1 MASDDDTIFVDVK
14 AQFDERSADEV
25 TGRLRDKLK
34 DGVRGTGKAISDV
47 LHSELAQDLGRSI
60 GPVAHDI
67 GVQLGKELG
76 SKAGDFLHEQIS
88 DALKG
93 VGVDFDDIIDKAHE
107 LADEFGVDADSV
119 GKLADAF
126 KAAKAG
132 DQAKAFDDLAD
143 ALQKVPGPIGEV
155 AGTSKGLL
163 DTYSGLKSNVK
174 DVSGLLTTF
183 EKDAPGIAGALGT
196 VGAAAESVAGP
207 LAAAATA
214 AMEIDK
220 ALHIDSNTFDPGQ
233 HGWGHVLFGKIP
245 DWLGITDPSTGLDKH
260 LTPKTDSPIT
270 SKPGVPIVPTPGST
284 PASPPGYTASPG
296 SLDPFS
302 ALMPPG
308 MGAPPASGLPSIAPP
323 DVGGGLPAHTSSS
336 LTGGGVHASL
346 VDITTPSVSGPEDLA
361 AAGGGVANLYRF
373 AQSLVGTPYSTALR
387 NDCSGMVN
395 ELAAVAIG
403 MPPPSSGQRF
413 NTTNEGQW
421 LAAHGFQMG
430 TPPPGMQALQI
441 GWNPAPGMS
450 GHTAAT
456 LPGGINAEQGG
467 SHNSFMLGNGA
478 AGANSPQFP
487 LHAYL
492 PMGTGAPAPGAPG
505 GIGVRPAGFGIPPDI
520 PGLPG
525 LGPQGVPGTIPGQ
538 FGPQGIGSPP
548 NLDQTHT
555 YSQKQQQQLGSGQ
568 GFGLT
573 GGGLIGLLE
582 QLPGMAASAAGGASS
597 MFGGGAAGG
606 AAAAAW
612 SDIAVPEINLAAQ
625 KGGQMIAAAAEAPL
639 ETFGLTGGQ
648 MGAPSVNPQS
658 GWIGKIL
665 GSMLGSQFS
674 MPNIAGSVQ
683 PPKQGGDKDSSGQG
697 DDSSPGGKSQQEQ
710 AGGGGAAAGG
720 GKPGP
725 TGHKDDPIHVKQ
737 VPPPGGAPQGQ
748 ATSAM
753 NTAGVMSA
761 ITA

>member
-1 MASDDDTIFVDVK
+1 MASDDDLIYVDVVPRLDEAEAEK
-14 AQFDERSADEV
+14 A

-34 DGVRGTGKAISDV
+34 DGVKGAGKAVSDV
-47 LHSELAQDLGRSI
+47 FHSELAEELGRSI
-60 GPVAHDI
+60 GPIAHDM
-67 GVQLGKELG
+67 GVELGKKLG

-302 ALMPPG
+302 ALLPPG
-308 MGAPPASGLPSIAPP
+308 VKSPAGGGIPPIAPP
-323 DVGGGLPAHTSSS
+323 DMGGIPAHTSGASVPLMQNPDGTITSS
-336 LTGGGVHASL
+336 N
-346 VDITTPSVSGPEDLA
+346 PSWAHLIARE
-361 AAGGGVANLYRF
+361 
-373 AQSLVGTPYSTALR
+373 
-387 NDCSGMVN
+387 
-395 ELAAVAIG
+395 
-403 MPPPSSGQRF
+403 SSGRNVRQGIHDI
-413 NTTNEGQW
+413 NSGGNEAEGYFQITPRTW
-421 LAAHGFQMG
+421 AAHGG
-430 TPPPGMQALQI
+430 TQF
-441 GWNPAPGMS
+441 APS
-450 GHTAAT
+450 PLAAT
-456 LPGGINAEQGG
+456 PQQQAAIAARILQSNPSGSDWGAGLPGRESAGALLGG
-467 SHNSFMLGNGA
+467 LGA
-478 AGANSPQFP
+478 APAAITPGGPIRATLADYTRP
-487 LHAYL
+487 A
-492 PMGTGAPAPGAPG
+492 GTGLGM
-505 GIGVRPAGFGIPPDI
+505 RPAGFGIPPDI

-725 TGHKDDPIHVKQ
+725 TGHKDDPIHVQQ
-737 VPPPGGAPQGQ
+737 VPQPGGHPQGQ

-753 NTAGVMSA
+753 NTTGVASA
-761 ITA
+761 MTA

>member
-1 MASDDDTIFVDVK
+1 MASDDDLIYVDVVPRLDEAEAEK
-14 AQFDERSADEV
+14 A

-34 DGVRGTGKAISDV
+34 DGVKGAGKAVSDV
-47 LHSELAQDLGRSI
+47 FHSELAQELGRSI
-60 GPVAHDI
+60 GPVAHDM
-67 GVQLGKELG
+67 GVELGKQLG
-76 SKAGDFLHEQIS
+76 SKAGDLLHEQIS

-93 VGVDFDDIIDKAHE
+93 VGVDFDGILDKAHD
-107 LADEFGVDADSV
+107 LADQFGVDAESV

-126 KAAKAG
+126 KAAKTG
-132 DQAKAFDDLAD
+132 DQTKAFDDLAQ
-143 ALQKVPGPIGEV
+143 ALQKVPGPVGEV
-155 AGTSKGLL
+155 AQKSKGLL
-163 DTYSGLKSNVK
+163 DTFSSLKGDIKETAHGFMDLTNNSG
-174 DVSGLLTTF
+174 
-183 EKDAPGIAGALGT
+183 AIAGGLDAI
-196 VGAAAESVAGP
+196 ASAAGP
-207 LAAAATA
+207 LAATFAALDTLMPGFDQHLNNVIA
-214 AMEIDK
+214 QMQGKQSFNPKDWFNTLVPGTNLFDK
-220 ALHIDSNTFDPGQ
+220 AMQPFAG
-233 HGWGHVLFGKIP
+233 
-245 DWLGITDPSTGLDKH
+245 STSGN
-260 LTPKTDSPIT
+260 SPIPA
-270 SKPGVPIVPTPGST
+270 KPGVPLPPGPTT
-284 PASPPGYTASPG
+284 PAAPPGYTASPG

-658 GWIGKIL
+658 GWIGKML

-725 TGHKDDPIHVKQ
+725 TGHKDDPIHVQQ
-737 VPPPGGAPQGQ
+737 VPQPGGHPQGQ

-753 NTAGVMSA
+753 NTTGVASA
-761 ITA
+761 MTA

>member
-76 SKAGDFLHEQIS
+76 SKAGDLLHEQMS
-88 DALKG
+88 NALAAI
-93 VGVDFDDIIDKAHE
+93 GVDFDGIIDKAHG

-119 GKLADAF
+119 GKIADAF
-126 KAAKAG
+126 KAAKIG
-132 DQAKAFDDLAD
+132 DQAKAFGDLAS
-143 ALQKVPGPIGEV
+143 ALGKVPGPIGEV
-155 AGTSKGLL
+155 AQQSKGLL
-163 DTYSGLKSNVK
+163 DTYDHLKGDIKDTTGLFSTFADGAPRFATAFDMIGKAAGPVA
-174 DVSGLLTTF
+174 LT
-183 EKDAPGIAGALGT
+183 LGT
-196 VGAAAESVAGP
+196 ISALDKDFAGDMDN
-207 LAAAATA
+207 LLNGLQT
-214 AMEIDK
+214 
-220 ALHIDSNTFDPGQ
+220 HDPSKILSGGGGMMWQ
-233 HGWGHVLFGKIP
+233 SLKDYSTLFGLAPMPWEHPGEQHTTKSFTFWP
-245 DWLGITDPSTGLDKH
+245 GYKGSGPPGLNNM
-260 LTPKTDSPIT
+260 LLPGETQP
-270 SKPGVPIVPTPGST
+270 KPGG
-284 PASPPGYTASPG
+284 
-296 SLDPFS
+296 
-302 ALMPPG
+302 
-308 MGAPPASGLPSIAPP
+308 SIAPP
-323 DVGGGLPAHTSSS
+323 SIGAAPIPGIRTAPSGFASPGASVPLIQNPDGTVTSSNPS
-336 LTGGGVHASL
+336 WAHLIQRESGGRNVRQGIIDVNSGGNEAEGYFQ
-346 VDITTPSVSGPEDLA
+346 ITPKT
-361 AAGGGVANLYRF
+361 
-373 AQSLVGTPYSTALR
+373 
-387 NDCSGMVN
+387 
-395 ELAAVAIG
+395 
-403 MPPPSSGQRF
+403 
-413 NTTNEGQW
+413 W
-421 LAAHGFQMG
+421 AAHGG
-430 TPPPGMQALQI
+430 TEF
-441 GWNPAPGMS
+441 APS
-450 GHTAAT
+450 PLAAT
-456 LPGGINAEQGG
+456 PQQQAMIAARILQGNPSGSDWGAGLPGRESAGALLGG
-467 SHNSFMLGNGA
+467 LGA
-478 AGANSPQFP
+478 APAAITPGGGPIRATLADYTRP
-487 LHAYL
+487 A
-492 PMGTGAPAPGAPG
+492 GTGLGM
-505 GIGVRPAGFGIPPDI
+505 RPAGFGIPPDI

-658 GWIGKIL
+658 GWIGKML

>member
-1 MASDDDTIFVDVK
+1 MASDDDLIYVDVVPRLDEAEAEK
-14 AQFDERSADEV
+14 A

-34 DGVRGTGKAISDV
+34 DGVKGAGKAVSDV
-47 LHSELAQDLGRSI
+47 FHSELAEELGRSI
-60 GPVAHDI
+60 GPIAHDM
-67 GVQLGKELG
+67 GVELGKQLG
-76 SKAGDFLHEQIS
+76 SKAGDLLHEQIS

-93 VGVDFDDIIDKAHE
+93 VGVDFDGIIDKAHD
-107 LADEFGVDADSV
+107 LADQFGVDADSV

-126 KAAKAG
+126 KAAKTG
-132 DQAKAFDDLAD
+132 DQTKAFDDLAQ
-143 ALQKVPGPIGEV
+143 ALQKVPGPVGEV
-155 AGTSKGLL
+155 AQKSKGLL
-163 DTYSGLKSNVK
+163 DTFSSLKGDIKETAHGFMDLTNNSG
-174 DVSGLLTTF
+174 
-183 EKDAPGIAGALGT
+183 AIAGGLDAI
-196 VGAAAESVAGP
+196 ASAAGP
-207 LAAAATA
+207 LAATFAALDTLMPGFDQHLNNVIA
-214 AMEIDK
+214 QMQGKQSFNPKDWFNTLVPGTNLFDK
-220 ALHIDSNTFDPGQ
+220 AMQPFAG
-233 HGWGHVLFGKIP
+233 
-245 DWLGITDPSTGLDKH
+245 STSGN
-260 LTPKTDSPIT
+260 SPIPA
-270 SKPGVPIVPTPGST
+270 KPGVPLPPGPTT
-284 PASPPGYTASPG
+284 PAAPPGYTASPG

-302 ALMPPG
+302 ALLPPG
-308 MGAPPASGLPSIAPP
+308 VKSPAGGGIPPIAPP
-323 DVGGGLPAHTSSS
+323 DMGGIPAHTSGASVPLMQNPDGTITSS
-336 LTGGGVHASL
+336 N
-346 VDITTPSVSGPEDLA
+346 PSWAHLIARE
-361 AAGGGVANLYRF
+361 
-373 AQSLVGTPYSTALR
+373 
-387 NDCSGMVN
+387 
-395 ELAAVAIG
+395 
-403 MPPPSSGQRF
+403 SSGRNVRQGIHDI
-413 NTTNEGQW
+413 NSGGNEAEGYFQITPRTW
-421 LAAHGFQMG
+421 AAHGG
-430 TPPPGMQALQI
+430 TQF
-441 GWNPAPGMS
+441 APS
-450 GHTAAT
+450 PLAAT
-456 LPGGINAEQGG
+456 PQQQAAIAARILQSNPSGSDWGAGLPGRESAGALLGG
-467 SHNSFMLGNGA
+467 LGA
-478 AGANSPQFP
+478 APAAITPGGGPIRATLADYTRP
-487 LHAYL
+487 A
-492 PMGTGAPAPGAPG
+492 GTGLGM
-505 GIGVRPAGFGIPPDI
+505 RPAGFGIPPDI

-582 QLPGMAASAAGGASS
+582 QLPAMAASAAASAAGGASG

-606 AAAAAW
+606 AAASAATAAW

-683 PPKQGGDKDSSGQG
+683 PPQQGGDKDSSGQG

-725 TGHKDDPIHVKQ
+725 TGHKDDPIHVQQ
-737 VPPPGGAPQGQ
+737 VPQPGGHPQGQ

-753 NTAGVMSA
+753 NTTGVASA
-761 ITA
+761 MTA